1 MKSILRATTIAVLTA
16 ATSTASAGQMIY
28 EGNESK
34 KTIVEPCPPDSH
46 WVIAMRGSFTG
57 ESDFERGDNAKGH
70 SGFGQFEFGHRF
82 DFPDLGWPNVEC
94 GRWYLRTGINYQR
107 WEFDNSGGLPIPN
120 HLQSI
125 SAKIALE
132 YLVRGRTAVLL
143 ETEPG
148 VYFQNDIDLDT
159 FDAPTKVAAAI
170 GVTESF
176 YLVVGA
182 SYAGMR
188 SYPLLPIVGFSWNV
202 TDRLTINAV
211 PPEPRIIYAA
221 SDKLRLWAGGELAG
235 GAFRTD
241 AREVERKPNL
251 NDAVVTYSEY
261 RAGAGF
267 TYSCGGMEFE
277 LGAGYA
283 FQRKFDFHR
292 AEEGYETDEGA
303 PYVKVELKASF

>member
-1 MKSILRATTIAVLTA
+1 MKQILCVTALAAFTA
-16 ATSTASAGQMIY
+16 AVSTASAGQMIY
-28 EGNESK
+28 EGKDAK
-34 KTIVEPCPPDSH
+34 KTMVEPCPPDSR
-46 WVIAMRGSFTG
+46 WLIAMRGSFTG
-57 ESDFERGDNAKGH
+57 ESDFERGNDAKGH

-82 DFPDLGWPNVEC
+82 DFPDLGWPNIEC

-107 WEFDNSGGLPIPN
+107 WEFDNSGGLPLPN

-132 YLVRGRTAVLL
+132 YLVRGRTAVLI

-148 VYFQNDIDLDT
+148 VYFQNDIDTDT
-159 FDAPTKVAAAI
+159 FDSPTKVAAAI
-170 GVTESF
+170 GVTDTF
-176 YLVVGA
+176 YFVVGA
-182 SYAGMR
+182 SYAGLR
-188 SYPLLPIVGFSWNV
+188 SYPLLPIVGFSWNI

-221 SDKLRLWAGGELAG
+221 SDKLRLWAGGELTG

-241 AREVERKPNL
+241 ARQVERKESL